1 MKKSIKS
8 YLVFTSLSYRIWG
21 LVIVPLLLAGVTVF
35 GVCVVKLR
43 GAQLYMIASYVIVFE
58 ILSDYWLFGGIC
70 EKQTREMEYLKTS
83 LRGIGMLKRGLIIDL
98 LRRAVYLLLFS
109 IFCFAG
115 SGQME
120 SFIMGAE
127 LYLVILIGLN
137 ISRYLTII
145 QQQLLVSMLAI
156 FPMSLLGLLEGCLED
171 NFIRSTYMIGM
182 ELTILYIVAVVVSII
197 TVQHAMSR
205 VKGSYYEK
213 GTE

>member
-1 MKKSIKS
+1 
-8 YLVFTSLSYRIWG
+8 
-21 LVIVPLLLAGVTVF
+21 
-35 GVCVVKLR
+35 
-43 GAQLYMIASYVIVFE
+43 
-58 ILSDYWLFGGIC
+58 
-70 EKQTREMEYLKTS
+70 
-83 LRGIGMLKRGLIIDL
+83 
-98 LRRAVYLLLFS
+98 
-109 IFCFAG
+109 
-115 SGQME
+115 ME

-171 NFIRSTYMIGM
+171 NFIRSSYMIGM